1 MLGAQTIM
9 LVHLAS
15 PFQAYEHGAKNI
27 LAMFER
33 VQAKAMTKVDELGW
47 VLVQCIIT
55 INVIKN
61 KRRTYGP
68 MNMLI
73 EKLVIISTKSTA
85 TQKK

>member
-33 VQAKAMTKVDELGW
+33 VQAKAMTKVDELG
-47 VLVQCIIT
+47 
-55 INVIKN
+55 
-61 KRRTYGP
+61 
-68 MNMLI
+68 
-73 EKLVIISTKSTA
+73 
-85 TQKK
+85 